1 MPVKVRDAIRAVEAD
16 GWVRVPAKGSHRQY
30 KHPTKRGR
38 VTIPGKASDTLA
50 PKTWAS
56 IRAQAVI

>member
-1 MPVKVRDAIRAVEAD
+1 MPVKVRDAIRALESD
-16 GWVRVPAKGSHRQY
+16 GWFAIAAKDGHRQY

-38 VTIPGKASDTLA
+38 VTIPGKRSDTLA

-56 IRAQAVI
+56 IRAQAGL